1 MIERTINFTISIE
14 TDNKIKR
21 YARYVN
27 LQKPTCIRFFLSEQI
42 ANYRLKKTEFME
54 QWDKRRY
61 KKVDNSDK
69 YGTHNVD
76 YSFKVSNEMYEKLQ
90 AIKEKLQVS
99 LNELVANMI
108 QNEMKTIFVDY
119 DKHNVTLL
127 KDIKQEEYRSNIHCS
142 NVMKQDLN
150 NIADVMGISLN
161 ALISHILMKYIIEHY
176 NDYFDELY
184 IDENGKFYTGGL

>member
-27 LQKPTCIRFFLSEQI
+27 LQRPTCIRFFLSEQI
-42 ANYRLKKTEFME
+42 VNYNLKKTEFMK
-54 QWDKRRY
+54 QWKNRRY
-61 KKVDNSDK
+61 KKIDNSEL
-69 YGTHNVD
+69 YGSHNVD
-76 YSFKVSNEMYEKLQ
+76 YSFKVSNEMYDGLQ
-90 AIKEKLQVS
+90 TIKNELQVS
-99 LNELVANMI
+99 LNELVSNMI
-108 QNEMKTIFVDY
+108 QNEMESIFADY
-119 DKHNVTLL
+119 DKNDVTLL
-127 KDIKQEEYRSNIHCS
+127 KNIKQEEYRSNIHCS

-161 ALISHILMKYIIEHY
+161 ALISHILMKYLIEHY
-176 NDYFDELY
+176 NDYFDGQY

>member
-14 TDNKIKR
+14 TDNKIKK

-42 ANYRLKKTEFME
+42 VNYNLQKTKFEK
-54 QWDKRRY
+54 QWKTRRY
-61 KKVDNSDK
+61 KKLDNSEL
-69 YGTHNVD
+69 YGNHSVN
-76 YSFKVSNEMYEKLQ
+76 YSFKVSNEMYEDLQ
-90 AIKEKLQVS
+90 KIKEKLQVS
-99 LNELVANMI
+99 LNELVSNMI
-108 QNEMKTIFVDY
+108 QNEMESIFADY
-119 DKHNVTLL
+119 DKKNATLL
-127 KDIKQEEYRSNIHCS
+127 KHIKQKEHRSNIHCS

-161 ALISHILMKYIIEHY
+161 ALISHILMKYLIEHY
-176 NDYFDELY
+176 NDYFDGQY

>member
-27 LQKPTCIRFFLSEQI
+27 LQRPTCIRFFLSEQI
-42 ANYRLKKTEFME
+42 INYNLQKSEFID
-54 QWDKRRY
+54 QWNKRRY
-61 KKVDNSDK
+61 KKIDNSEL
-69 YGTHNVD
+69 YGNHNVD
-76 YSFKVSNEMYEKLQ
+76 YSFKVSDGMYKDLQ
-90 AIKEKLQVS
+90 TIKNDLQVS

-108 QNEMKTIFVDY
+108 QNEMKTIFADY
-119 DKHNVTLL
+119 DKNNVTSL
-127 KDIKQEEYRSNIHCS
+127 KNIKQEEYRSNIHCS
-142 NVMKQDLN
+142 NVIKKDLN

-176 NDYFDELY
+176 NDYFDEQY
-184 IDENGKFYTGGL
+184 IGEDGKLYTGGL